1 MPAEFVEL
9 HLRVPAGQEK
19 AFLDRN
25 GSEFPAIKLI
35 SRKQEVNPGSLSWGE
50 ELAELNTLIESVKN
64 AVVSENKVS
73 KTGFGKLYAER
84 VRYSVGRSGKDVGG
98 NAGFTAKTIDILVKS
113 TDAYSVFSE
122 RPGHTRGKKRTA
134 FIYSRIPD
142 SLTPREIRSL
152 VGSFG
157 LDGNLRSVDEIAE
170 REGLVSGLQAKD
182 NALLSLMRLIRDQIE
197 SAELLALGDEQD
209 EINLQELSES
219 SL

>member
-1 MPAEFVEL
+1 MSVEFVEL
-9 HLRVPAGQEK
+9 HLRVPAGQEET
-19 AFLDRN
+19 FLERN

-35 SRKQEVNPGSLSWGE
+35 SRKQEVNPGNLSWGE
-50 ELAELNTLIESVKN
+50 ELAELNTLIGSVKN

-73 KTGFGKLYAER
+73 KNGFGKLYAER
-84 VRYSVGRSGKDVGG
+84 VRYSLGRRGKDVGG
-98 NAGFTAKTIDILVKS
+98 NARFIAMTIDILTKS
-113 TDAYSVFSE
+113 ADAYSILEE
-122 RPGHTRGKKRTA
+122 RPGHTRGEKRTA
-134 FIYSRIPD
+134 FIYSRIAD

-152 VGSFG
+152 VGSLG

-182 NALLSLMRLIRDQIE
+182 NAIRSLMILIKDQIE
-197 SAELLALGDEQD
+197 STELLDLVDEED